1 MSTTEDTMSSDRAP
15 PERPDAGGEPPEEP
29 TGDDEIDAER
39 ERAHDPLSNIN
50 TEPGDRY
57 TENVELLVIEAE
69 LVADGHEPDN
79 PAKIPEYADGTA
91 ERFAERLENHEDD
104 LVPAWTRP
112 WEGADE

>member
-1 MSTTEDTMSSDRAP
+1 MSSDRAP
-15 PERPDAGGEPPEEP
+15 PERPDAGGETPSE
-29 TGDDEIDAER
+29 EIDAER
-39 ERAHDPLSNIN
+39 EQAHEALANIT

-57 TENVELLVIEAE
+57 TENVDLLVIEAE

>member
-1 MSTTEDTMSSDRAP
+1 MATTEDTMSSDRAP
-15 PERPDAGGEPPEEP
+15 PERPDAGGETPSE
-29 TGDDEIDAER
+29 EIDAER
-39 ERAHDPLSNIN
+39 DAATEPLSNI
-50 TEPGDRY
+50 TMEPGDRY

-91 ERFAERLENHEDD
+91 ERFAERLDEHEDD

>member
-1 MSTTEDTMSSDRAP
+1 MSSDRAP
-15 PERPDAGGEPPEEP
+15 PERPAGEPNTSDTDDGGENKTDTDRRLE
-29 TGDDEIDAER
+29 A
-39 ERAHDPLSNIN
+39 LSNVI
-50 TEPGDRY
+50 TMEPGRRR
-57 TENVELLVIEAE
+57 TSNVEMLVIEAE

>member
-1 MSTTEDTMSSDRAP
+1 MSSDRAP
-15 PERPDAGGEPPEEP
+15 PERADAGGETPSE
-29 TGDDEIDAER
+29 EIDAER
-39 ERAHDPLSNIN
+39 DAADEPLSNIT
-50 TEPGDRY
+50 TEPGNRY

-69 LVADGHEPDN
+69 LVADGHKPDN

-91 ERFAERLENHEDD
+91 ERFAEALENHEDD

>member
-1 MSTTEDTMSSDRAP
+1 MHTTEDTMSSDRAP
-15 PERPDAGGEPPEEP
+15 PERPEPAGEP
-29 TGDDEIDAER
+29 DDEIDAER
-39 ERAHDPLSNIN
+39 EQAHDPLANIN

-57 TENVELLVIEAE
+57 TENVEMLIIEAE

-91 ERFAERLENHEDD
+91 ERFAEALENHEDD

>member
-1 MSTTEDTMSSDRAP
+1 MSSDRAP
-15 PERPDAGGEPPEEP
+15 PERPEPSGETPS
-29 TGDDEIDAER
+29 DEIDAER
-39 ERAHDPLSNIN
+39 EQAHEPLSNI
-50 TEPGDRY
+50 TMEPGDRY

-91 ERFAERLENHEDD
+91 ERFAEALENHDKD

-112 WEGADE
+112 WEGGDE

>member
-1 MSTTEDTMSSDRAP
+1 MSSDRAT
-15 PERPDAGGEPPEEP
+15 PERPEPADEP
-29 TGDDEIDAER
+29 DDEIDAER
-39 ERAHDPLSNIN
+39 EQAHEPLSQIT

-57 TENVELLVIEAE
+57 TENVELLIIEAE

-91 ERFAERLENHEDD
+91 ERFAEALENHEDD